1 MKNSKLCEYRLK
13 DAQSITNRKKTDRCG
28 PPIIYCALRWA
39 HTASCSPVTV
49 QPGIRVRLEESVPDL
64 FKLTT
69 RHPFPPCIQLS
80 PNSHRSLVKY
90 YILHPFIK
98 ILSLVSLPLGLW
110 LVSLRRHLPSPST
123 FWVMFDHSSYSKL
136 LYILLWFVLSLNKVQ
151 TQLIFFYIWI
161 NILNKMNDQT

>member
-90 YILHPFIK
+90 YILHPFVK
-98 ILSLVSLPLGLW
+98 YCHW
-110 LVSLRRHLPSPST
+110 FPSPWGCDWFPSAATYPRRRLFELCST
-123 FWVMFDHSSYSKL
+123 
-136 LYILLWFVLSLNKVQ
+136 ILLIQNYY
-151 TQLIFFYIWI
+151 IFYYDLFYH
-161 NILNKMNDQT
+161 